1 MTDVV
6 RSVKDL
12 IKLHGKPKREVY
24 LDSEN
29 SGVIFP
35 EALEEMISCY
45 KGSCYGH
52 PSITHKI
59 GWMSYEKMFRS
70 TQIIA
75 DFINSSVDEI
85 AYFHSGTEANN
96 VAIAGLAK
104 AYGNRG
110 KKIVVSSIEHFS
122 VIFPAEKLESH
133 GFKVIRVP
141 VDRYGFVDEE
151 FLSDVVDGDT
161 LLVSI
166 AAVNH
171 EIGTVQDIRGLV
183 EIVKDKNPKTLFHTD
198 AADALGKIDFDV
210 KKLGVDLAT
219 FSGHKVYGPK
229 GVGALYIREGV
240 KLEPIIYGQLS
251 TQRLWPG
258 VENIPAIAGFAKA
271 VEIVRDNFEKFVSHM
286 YSLRDKLT
294 NGILNNIPYTLLNG
308 PMGDRRSPDNVNVS
322 FLYCEGEALTIEL
335 SMRGIYV
342 SSGSACT
349 SRLLEPS
356 HVLLAIGR
364 KHEEAHGSIL
374 MKVTPLHTMEDVNYV
389 LAQLPQAIN
398 RIRELSPLK
407 PEG

>member
-1 MTDVV
+1 MTDII

-12 IKLHGKPKREVY
+12 IEIHGKPKREVY

-29 SGVIFP
+29 SGLIFP

-45 KGSCYGH
+45 RETGYGH

-59 GWMSYEKMFRS
+59 GWMSYEKIFKS
-70 TQIIA
+70 TQILA

-96 VAIAGLAK
+96 VAVTGLAR
-104 AYGNRG
+104 AYKNRG
-110 KKIVVSSIEHFS
+110 KKIIVSSIEHFS
-122 VIFPAEKLESH
+122 VIFPAEKLENY
-133 GFKVIRVP
+133 GYRVVKIP
-141 VDRYGFVDEE
+141 VDEYGFINVDS
-151 FLSDVVDGDT
+151 LSNAVDKDT

-171 EIGTVQDIRGLV
+171 EIGTIQDIRGLV
-183 EIVKDKNPKTLFHTD
+183 EIVKDKNPQTIFHTD
-198 AADALGKIDFDV
+198 AADALGKINFDV
-210 KKLGVDLAT
+210 DRLGVDLAT

-229 GVGALYIREGV
+229 GVGVLYIKEGI
-240 KLEPIIYGQLS
+240 KLEPVIYGQLS

-271 VEIVRDNFEKFVSHM
+271 IEIIRNNFDTFVFHM
-286 YSLRDKLT
+286 RSLRDDLID
-294 NGILNNIPYTLLNG
+294 GLLENIPYTLLNG
-308 PMGDRRSPDNVNVS
+308 PKGDRRAPDNVNVS

-364 KHEEAHGSIL
+364 KHEEAHGSVL
-374 MKVTPLHTMEDVNYV
+374 MKVTPMHTIEDVKYV
-389 LAQLPQAIN
+389 LSQFPQAIS
-398 RIRELSPLK
+398 RIRSLSPLK
-407 PEG
+407 PEE